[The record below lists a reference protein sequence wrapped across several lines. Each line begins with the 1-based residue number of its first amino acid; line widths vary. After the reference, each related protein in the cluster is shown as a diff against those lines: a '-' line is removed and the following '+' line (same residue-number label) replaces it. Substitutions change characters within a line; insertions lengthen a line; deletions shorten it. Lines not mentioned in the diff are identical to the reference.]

1 MSIWSKLSALFRG
14 SVHEGAQAV
23 IDTNALR
30 ILDQEIRD
38 ADTAQAKARD
48 DMAGLVARRRMLE
61 TEGTQ
66 LAQQAQK
73 YEASARAAMAKGDQ
87 ALALEVAQ
95 RIADLERDATQK
107 AEQVAQLRTAE
118 DKLRNIIA
126 QTDTKIEAL
135 RREIEVVKVNDSVQK
150 AQSAVVAR
158 SGSASSTLGSAA
170 DSLKRIKERQAINEE
185 KFRAAGELEDRRTGA
200 DLDAK
205 LRNAGILPG
214 EVGAQDVLDR
224 LMAPKEEALK
234 LEAPRLRI
242 EAPEKVPAKKDEA

>member
-1 MSIWSKLSALFRG
+1 MSIWNKFSALFRG
-14 SVHEGAQAV
+14 TAHEGAQKV
-23 IDTNALR
+23 IDANALR

-38 ADTAQAKARD
+38 ADTAQSKARD

-61 TEGTQ
+61 TEGNQ

-73 YEASARAAMAKGDQ
+73 YEASVRAAMAKGDQ

-107 AEQVAQLRTAE
+107 SEQVVQLRTAE
-118 DKLRNIIA
+118 DKLRTIIG

-135 RREIEVVKVNDSVQK
+135 RREIEVVKVNDSVQR
-150 AQSAVVAR
+150 AQSAIVAR
-158 SGSASSTLGSAA
+158 SGSASSTVGSAA

-185 KFRAAGELEDRRTGA
+185 KFRAAGEIEDRRTGA

-205 LRNAGILPG
+205 LRNAGIMPG
-214 EVGAQDVLDR
+214 DSNAHEVLER

-242 EAPEKVPAKKDEA
+242 EAPETVPVKKDEQ

>member
-1 MSIWSKLSALFRG
+1 MSIWNKLSTLFRG
-14 SVHEGAQAV
+14 AAHEGAMQVVDA
-23 IDTNALR
+23 NALR

-66 LAQQAQK
+66 FAQQAQK

-95 RIADLERDATQK
+95 RIADLERDSNQK
-107 AEQVAQLRTAE
+107 IEQVAQLKTAE
-118 DKLRNIIA
+118 EKLRTIIG

-135 RREIEVVKVNDSVQK
+135 RREIEVVKVNDSVQR
-150 AQSAVVAR
+150 AQAAVVSNSAGA
-158 SGSASSTLGSAA
+158 GSSLGSAA
-170 DSLKRIKERQAINEE
+170 DSLKRIKERQAIQGE
-185 KFRAAGELEDRRTGA
+185 KFNAAQELEDRHTGA

-205 LRNAGILPG
+205 LRLAGILPG
-214 EVGAQDVLDR
+214 ENSADDVLAR
-224 LMAPKEEALK
+224 LKGPTVAPMQIA
-234 LEAPRLRI
+234 AP
-242 EAPEKVPAKKDEA
+242 